1 MEELKTK
8 TYKSLRYRII
18 THDLQPG
25 QLLNETELMEQYQ
38 IGRTPLRDVLIELQR
53 DGLVRRIPRSG
64 TFVTSLDF
72 HLLKQIIEIRISL
85 EAFAAQLAAERITED
100 QLDALKQVLRKAEE
114 FSEEDSQNGDG
125 EDLDALTQCE
135 FGFHETLYEA
145 AHNQKLRDILHE
157 LHGIS
162 TRFWYYLVFD
172 RQVLLDQFD
181 DLREVMDA
189 LEKRDGKRAG
199 EVIANHIQN
208 FVDKA
213 RDKIL

>member
-8 TYKSLRYRII
+8 AYQSLRYRII
-18 THDLQPG
+18 THDLRPG
-25 QLLNETELMEQYQ
+25 QPLNEKELMAYYQ
-38 IGRTPLRDVLIELQR
+38 IGRTPLRDVLLQLQR
-53 DGLVRRIPRSG
+53 DGLIQRFPRSG
-64 TFVTSLDF
+64 TFVTPLDI
-72 HLLKQIIEIRISL
+72 HLFKQVVEIRISL
-85 EAFAAQLAAERITED
+85 EAFAAQLAVERITEN
-100 QLDALKQVLRKAEE
+100 QLDALRQILRKAEE
-114 FSEEDSQNGDG
+114 LAEEDS

-135 FGFHETLYEA
+135 FDFHDTLYEA

-162 TRFWYYLVFD
+162 TRFWYYLIFD
-172 RQVLLDQFD
+172 RQELFNELS

-199 EVIANHIQN
+199 EAIANHIRN